1 MLNKQNFWTFIFI
14 SGTRFRPLSLDLPKP
29 LFAVAGFPIIQH
41 HIEACVQ
48 IPFLKEIIILGY
60 YGANEMSQFVG
71 EMVQLYKLNIRYQ
84 EYLVNFALIQDN
96 QVQHNYQVSS
106 RIWTSWHCWW
116 SLSFP
121 RSNSLWKPR
130 LFFCAEWRC
139 MCWFSINWNARVP
152 QDSQRKTESNS
163 YFNGNWSYS
172 SAKPYLW
179 VHYWK

>member
-1 MLNKQNFWTFIFI
+1 M
-14 SGTRFRPLSLDLPKP
+14 DLPKP

-84 EYLVNFALIQDN
+84 ENLVNFALIQDN

-106 RIWTSWHCWW
+106 RI
-116 SLSFP
+116 
-121 RSNSLWKPR
+121 
-130 LFFCAEWRC
+130 
-139 MCWFSINWNARVP
+139 
-152 QDSQRKTESNS
+152 
-163 YFNGNWSYS
+163 
-172 SAKPYLW
+172 
-179 VHYWK
+179 